1 MEFISNETFDLERS
15 LYHKSD
21 LTLKNVKFE
30 GVNDG
35 ESVLKECTNIN
46 VDSSLFNLR
55 YPLWHNHILNINN
68 CKFLENSRAPIWYS
82 SNVNVYNTNF
92 NVIKAFRECKN
103 IKINDSNINSDE
115 VFWKVNQIEVNNS
128 SIEGVYAFFECKNLA
143 LKNRASIEP
152 DSS

>member
-15 LYHKSD
+15 LYHKSN
-21 LTLKNVKFE
+21 LTLKDVKFE

-115 VFWKVNQIEVNNS
+115 VFWKVKQIEVNNS
-128 SIEGVYAFFECKNLA
+128 SIEGVYAFFECKNLT
-143 LKNRASIEP
+143 LKNVKFK
-152 DSS
+152 DK